1 MSTLLSVGARLFSLT
16 SGMSLMSTLK
26 FGVTFEAKSEVN
38 IYVWRKVYGDFNL

>member
-26 FGVTFEAKSEVN
+26 FGVTFEEKSEDK
-38 IYVWRKVYGDFNL
+38 ICLEKSLW